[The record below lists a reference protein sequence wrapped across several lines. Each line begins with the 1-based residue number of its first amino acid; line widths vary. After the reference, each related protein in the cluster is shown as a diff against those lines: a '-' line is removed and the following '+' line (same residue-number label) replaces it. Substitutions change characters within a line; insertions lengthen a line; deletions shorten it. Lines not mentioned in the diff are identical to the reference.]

1 MIKIKIADA
10 TGHQELMVNNQEAE
24 ALINKNRDMWIFVD
38 NQLIDADNIN
48 YEEVEAIEIMPALVG
63 GAVRSLKQKDNDLRM
78 KLLTLEE
85 RRLLS
90 ALRNKK

>member
-10 TGHQELMVNNQEAE
+10 TGHQELMVDNKEAE
-24 ALINKNRDMWIFVD
+24 TLINKNRDMWIFVD

-90 ALRNKK
+90 TLRNPK

>member
-24 ALINKNRDMWIFVD
+24 ALINKHKESWIFVN
-38 NQLIDADNIN
+38 NQLIDAADIN
-48 YEEVEAIEIMPALVG
+48 YQEVEAIEIMPPLIG
-63 GAVRSLKQKDNDLRM
+63 GVRSLKQKDNDLRM
-78 KLLTLEE
+78 RHLTLNE

-90 ALRNKK
+90 TLRNPK

>member
-1 MIKIKIADA
+1 MITIKIADA
-10 TGHQELMVNNQEAE
+10 TGHQELMVDNKEAE

>member
-1 MIKIKIADA
+1 MITIKIADA
-10 TGHQELMVNNQEAE
+10 TGHQELVLDNKEAE

-38 NQLIDADNIN
+38 NKLINADNIN
-48 YEEVEAIEIMPALVG
+48 YEEVEAIEIMPPLVG
-63 GAVRSLKQKDNDLRM
+63 GIRSLKQKDNDLRM
-78 KLLTLEE
+78 SLLTLEE